1 MKKLLFYA
9 GPALGIALISPPALA
24 QSPDPTGSGAN
35 VAEIDAAR
43 TDDTAA
49 ISYLREAFDL
59 TAEEAA
65 ARIDREASVEGMLE
79 VSSALAGKAWA
90 GASID
95 HADGGT
101 VRLHVTSDEAAK
113 LIASQQLPKWAIVE
127 IVPRSPDD
135 LRRLREDFGE
145 FVRSSLTTELEL
157 MPHDEAVVAFAEL
170 DRQGWRANLDIAS
183 NAVVVSVAA
192 GSEEVLGLARDFTRM
207 HSGDSSLPPLV
218 VNSVEGL
225 DLTPSN
231 DGCPTQTGGCIPLR
245 GGVDLQRSELNVVC
259 TTGFTFTRA
268 GARFTSS
275 ADHCNPGQPWKR
287 ADQLIGDTAWQRTS
301 PSVDAMMVRVNDNG
315 LWKTANTVWR
325 PGNPD
330 FRITSQISSPDNSLQ
345 GITICHVGFGLRV
358 NGFNA
363 ESCGP
368 LTSID
373 GQFAPNWKNPSWDGL
388 GVASYR
394 QCSGDSGGPVF
405 NGATGRAYG
414 LIRGRTNAGGANCS
428 IGGQNGAEAMFSWV
442 SQVEAASGFDVVL
455 AP

>member
-1 MKKLLFYA
+1 MKKLLMYA
-9 GPALGIALISPPALA
+9 SPALGIAMLAPPALA
-24 QSPDPTGSGAN
+24 QSPDPTGSGVN
-35 VAEIDAAR
+35 VAETDAER
-43 TDDTAA
+43 TDNTAA
-49 ISYLREAFDL
+49 IAYLREAFDL

-65 ARIDREASVEGMLE
+65 ARIDREASAEGMVEL
-79 VSSALAGKAWA
+79 SSALAGKAWA

-101 VRLHVTSDEAAK
+101 VRLHVTSDEGAK

-127 IVPRSPDD
+127 IVPRSLDD

-157 MPHDEAVVAFAEL
+157 LPQDEARAALAEL
-170 DRQGWRANLDIAS
+170 ERQGWRANLDIAS
-183 NAVVVSVAA
+183 NAIVVSVAA
-192 GSEEVLGLARDFTRM
+192 GSDEVLGLAEDFARM
-207 HSGDSSLPPLV
+207 RAGDSSLPPVV

-225 DLTPSN
+225 DLTPTN
-231 DGCPTQTGGCIPLR
+231 DDCPTQTGGCIPLR
-245 GGVDLQRSELNVVC
+245 GGVDLQRSDLNAVC

-275 ADHCNPGQPWKR
+275 ADHCNPGQPWKH
-287 ADQLIGDTAWQRTS
+287 ADQVIGDTAWQRTS
-301 PSVDAMMVRVNDNG
+301 PPVDAMMVRVNDNG
-315 LWKTANTVWR
+315 LWKAANMVWR

-373 GQFAPNWKNPSWDGL
+373 GQNAPSWKNPSWDGL
-388 GVASYR
+388 GVAS
-394 QCSGDSGGPVF
+394 
-405 NGATGRAYG
+405 
-414 LIRGRTNAGGANCS
+414 
-428 IGGQNGAEAMFSWV
+428 
-442 SQVEAASGFDVVL
+442 
-455 AP
+455 